1 MAARNRTKAQAERDR
16 IEVVHHYLEGKWQ
29 YEIAAIVG
37 ISQEMVSYDLKAVQ
51 KQWRD
56 IPQAELTE
64 LKAKELA
71 KIDHLE
77 MTYWQAWHDSKKPT
91 ESTKQSKQVGSD
103 SGTVEKRSQTK
114 NGNPA
119 YLQGVERCISARVRI
134 LGLDAPVRSE
144 IAGADGS
151 PIQAGLSQV
160 TIDAIKSQI
169 LGIPI
174 STASSSLALSTEV
187 DG

>member
-1 MAARNRTKAQAERDR
+1 M
-16 IEVVHHYLEGKWQ
+16 HHYLEGKWQ

-91 ESTKQSKQVGSD
+91 ESTKQSKQLGSD

-134 LGLDAPVRSE
+134 LGLESDRTSE
-144 IAGADGS
+144 
-151 PIQAGLSQV
+151 
-160 TIDAIKSQI
+160 TRIDA
-169 LGIPI
+169 
-174 STASSSLALSTEV
+174 ASVTVYLPDNGRDAQN
-187 DG
+187 